1 MLNIKLKIPFFSFSY
16 FFSFFRDSL
25 LLLLSLPCLL
35 FHILLILSVFFLL
48 IQLPFSF
55 FLSLP
60 TPSTL
65 HYPHLFYLFILWNIF
80 RRSLVPALLLFS
92 SLFVYFPLF
101 SLYYLFALILS
112 LYPASLFH
120 LLPLSLFSPSL
131 FSLSLHTI
139 FLSIHFLSN
148 FPSLSNFLPFLS
160 LSFFLPSSHLLL
172 PSLFFPLSYRLQS
185 NL

>member
-1 MLNIKLKIPFFSFSY
+1 MCWILKSRFLSFL
-16 FFSFFRDSL
+16 FHIFFFRDSL

-35 FHILLILSVFFLL
+35 FRILLILSVFFLL

-65 HYPHLFYLFILWNIF
+65 HYPHLFYLFILWNIV

-112 LYPASLFH
+112 LYPASL
-120 LLPLSLFSPSL
+120 PLSLFSPSL

-148 FPSLSNFLPFLS
+148 FPSLSNILPFSFS
-160 LSFFLPSSHLLL
+160 LVLPPFFSLTSSFS
-172 PSLFFPLSYRLQS
+172 FFPLSYRLQS